1 MPTAVGPRDAE
12 RPLVLALDL
21 GSGSLRA
28 IVYDRLGR
36 EVAGTE
42 GRAPTEWRHTPDGGV
57 EADAD
62 ALVAG
67 ACAAIDQALSGC
79 NLMVAGSG
87 ADGRSAGTGSIA
99 SEIRAV
105 GISTFWHSVLGVD
118 ASDRAA
124 TPLYSWAD
132 GRSRSAVGVLRER
145 LDEETVRRRTGC
157 VFHTSYLP
165 ARLLW
170 LRTSRP
176 DVFRRAR
183 AWLGIGEYLTLRL
196 FGRAACSISMA
207 SGTGMLDLRRCEW
220 DGGVLDAL
228 GLSPDRLSPLVDLD
242 APFTGLGAEYAA
254 RWPALARIPWLPAAG
269 DGALSNIGTGC
280 VERGRAAV
288 SLGTSGALRVMWAG
302 DVPEVPRALWV
313 YRADRRRVLTG
324 GAITN
329 GGSVYRWLLDTL
341 PLGDPSRLDAALRGR
356 APDAHGLVMLP
367 FLSGER
373 SPFWPVASRGAVVG
387 LTASTQPLDL
397 LQAGLESVAYRL
409 ALVWDALRAAVP
421 GVREIVASGGA
432 LAHLPAWLQIIADVF
447 GRDIVRSAEDEGSS
461 RGAAL
466 LALEALGAARIEGM
480 PVPRG
485 AEVRADASRHAR
497 YQSARARHV
506 SVEQML
512 ETLKVET
519 VSAEAGRPGASG

>member
-1 MPTAVGPRDAE
+1 VSTVAPDAAE

-28 IVYDRLGR
+28 LVYDRLGR

-57 EADAD
+57 EADAG
-62 ALVAG
+62 AIVAG
-67 ACAAIDQALSGC
+67 ACAAIDQAL
-79 NLMVAGSG
+79 VG
-87 ADGRSAGTGSIA
+87 AAEIA
-99 SEIRAV
+99 SEIRAA

-118 ASDRAA
+118 AAGRAA

-132 GRSRSAVGVLRER
+132 GRSRSWVRVLRER
-145 LDEETVRRRTGC
+145 LDEEAVRRRTGC

-170 LRTSRP
+170 LRATRP
-176 DVFRRAR
+176 DVFRTVHT
-183 AWLGIGEYLTLRL
+183 WLGIGEYLTLQL
-196 FGRAACSISMA
+196 FGHTACSVSMA

-220 DGGVLDAL
+220 DSEVLGAL
-228 GLSPDRLSPLVDLD
+228 GLTLERLSPIVDLD
-242 APFTGLGAEYAA
+242 TPFAGLCGDHAN

-280 VERGRAAV
+280 VERGRAAL
-288 SLGTSGALRVMWAG
+288 SLGTSGALRVMWSG
-302 DVPEVPRALWV
+302 EVPEVPRALWV

-329 GGSVYRWLLDTL
+329 GGAVYRWLLETL
-341 PLGDPSRLDAALRGR
+341 ALGDSSGFEGALPARP
-356 APDAHGLVMLP
+356 PDAHGLIVLP

-373 SPFWPVASRGAVVG
+373 SPYWPDASCGAVIG
-387 LTASTQPLDL
+387 FTASTRPIDL
-397 LQAGLESVAYRL
+397 LQAGLEAVAYRL
-409 ALVWDALRAAVP
+409 SLVWDALRSAVP
-421 GVREIVASGGA
+421 GIHEIVASGGA
-432 LAHLPAWLQIIADVF
+432 FAHLPPWLQIVADVF
-447 GRDIVRSAEDEGSS
+447 GRDIVRSTEDEGSS

-466 LALEALGAARIEGM
+466 LALEALGAMRIEAM

-485 AEVRADASRHAR
+485 RAVRADALRHAV
-497 YQSARARHV
+497 YDKARARHV
-506 SVEQML
+506 RAEHLLEPPGVEPL
-512 ETLKVET
+512 GGRNNAVE
-519 VSAEAGRPGASG
+519 

>member
-1 MPTAVGPRDAE
+1 M
-12 RPLVLALDL
+12 LALDL

-42 GRAPTEWRHTPDGGV
+42 GRAPTVWRHTPDGGV

-67 ACAAIDQALSGC
+67 AYAAIDRA
-79 NLMVAGSG
+79 MAG
-87 ADGRSAGTGSIA
+87 AGPTA
-99 SEIRAV
+99 AEIRAV

-118 ASDRAA
+118 GHGRPV

-132 GRSRSAVGVLRER
+132 GRSRAAVRVLRAR

-170 LRTSRP
+170 LRTERP
-176 DVFRRAR
+176 GAFASAR
-183 AWLGIGEYLTLRL
+183 TWLGIGEYLTLRL

-207 SGTGMLDLRRCEW
+207 SGTGMLDLRRCDW
-220 DGGVLDAL
+220 DGEVLAAL
-228 GLSPDRLSPLVDLD
+228 GLSPERLSPLVDLD
-242 APFTGLGAEYAA
+242 APFAGLSAEYAT

-280 VERGRAAV
+280 SERGRAAL
-288 SLGTSGALRVMWAG
+288 SLGTSGALRVMWPG

-324 GAITN
+324 GAVTN
-329 GGSVYRWLLDTL
+329 GGSVYRWMLDTL
-341 PLGDPSRLDAALRGR
+341 ALGDPSGIESALLER
-356 APDAHGLVMLP
+356 APDAHGLTVLP
-367 FLSGER
+367 FFSGER
-373 SPFWPVASRGAVVG
+373 SPDWPVSSCGAVFG
-387 LTASTQPLDL
+387 LTASTRPLDL
-397 LQAGLESVAYRL
+397 LQAGLEAVAYRL
-409 ALVWDALRAAVP
+409 ATVWDALGAAAP
-421 GVREIVASGGA
+421 DIREIVASGGA
-432 LAHLPAWLQIIADVF
+432 LAHLPAWLRIFADVF
-447 GRDIVRSAEDEGSS
+447 AHDIVRSAEDEGSS

-466 LALEALGAARIEGM
+466 LALEALGAARIEEM
-480 PVPRG
+480 PVPR
-485 AEVRADASRHAR
+485 AATVRADAARHAV
-497 YQSARARHV
+497 YQDARARHAR
-506 SVEQML
+506 VERSL
-512 ETLKVET
+512 ETRR
-519 VSAEAGRPGASG
+519 AEGTA

>member
-1 MPTAVGPRDAE
+1 MPTTGPRDAE

-36 EVAGTE
+36 ELAGTE

-67 ACAAIDQALSGC
+67 AGAAIDQAL
-79 NLMVAGSG
+79 AGAG
-87 ADGRSAGTGSIA
+87 AIA
-99 SEIRAV
+99 SEIRAA

-118 ASDRAA
+118 ASGRPA

-132 GRSRSAVGVLRER
+132 GRSRAAVGVLRER

-170 LRTSRP
+170 LRTRRP
-176 DVFRRAR
+176 DVFRSVCT
-183 AWLGIGEYLTLRL
+183 WLGIGEYLTLRL

-220 DGGVLDAL
+220 DGEVLEAL
-228 GLSPDRLSPLVDLD
+228 GLSSKRLSPLVDLD
-242 APFTGLGAEYAA
+242 APFAGLRAEYTA

-280 VERGRAAV
+280 VERGRAAFN
-288 SLGTSGALRVMWAG
+288 LGTSGALRVMWSG

-324 GAITN
+324 GAVSN

-341 PLGDPSRLDAALRGR
+341 ALGDPAGLDAALRER
-356 APDAHGLVMLP
+356 APDAHGLVVLP
-367 FLSGER
+367 FLAGER
-373 SPFWPVASRGAVVG
+373 SPSWPVASRGAVFG

-409 ALVWDALRAAVP
+409 ALIWDALRAAVP
-421 GVREIVASGGA
+421 GIREIVASGGA
-432 LAHLPAWLQIIADVF
+432 LGHLPAWLQIIADVF

-466 LALEALGAARIEGM
+466 LALEALGAARIEEM

-485 AEVRADASRHAR
+485 DEVRADPSRHAR
-497 YQSARARHV
+497 YQLARARHARM
-506 SVEQML
+506 EQVL
-512 ETLKVET
+512 EPLQSE
-519 VSAEAGRPGASG
+519 AAPDEAGRPGPAAQA

>member
-1 MPTAVGPRDAE
+1 MSIVDPREAE

-42 GRAPTEWRHTPDGGV
+42 GRTPTEWRQTSDGGV

-67 ACAAIDQALSGC
+67 AGAAIDAAL
-79 NLMVAGSG
+79 AG
-87 ADGRSAGTGSIA
+87 AGPIA
-99 SEIRAV
+99 QEIRAV

-118 ASDRAA
+118 ASGHPA

-132 GRSRSAVGVLRER
+132 GRSRSAIAVLRER
-145 LDEETVRRRTGC
+145 LDEEAVRRRTGC

-170 LRTSRP
+170 LRATRAG
-176 DVFRRAR
+176 VFRAAR
-183 AWLGIGEYLTLRL
+183 TWLGIGEYLTLRL

-207 SGTGMLDLRRCEW
+207 SGTGMLDLRRCAW
-220 DGGVLDAL
+220 DAEVVETV
-228 GLSPDRLSPLVDLD
+228 GLSTERLSPLVDLD
-242 APFTGLGAEYAA
+242 TPFTGLRAEYAA
-254 RWPALARIPWLPAAG
+254 RWPALAGIPWLPAAG

-280 VERGRAAV
+280 VARGRAAL
-288 SLGTSGALRVMWAG
+288 SLGTSGALRVMWPG
-302 DVPEVPRALWV
+302 DVPAVPRALWV
-313 YRADRRRVLTG
+313 YRADRHRVLTG
-324 GAITN
+324 GAVTN
-329 GGSVYRWLLDTL
+329 GGSVYRWLRDHLA
-341 PLGDPSRLDAALRGR
+341 LGDPERLDAALRDR
-356 APDAHGLVMLP
+356 APDAHGLVVLP

-373 SPFWPVASRGAVVG
+373 SPSWPAVSRGAVVG
-387 LTASTQPLDL
+387 MTLSTQPLDL
-397 LQAGLESVAYRL
+397 LQAGLEAVAYRL

-421 GVREIVASGGA
+421 EIRELVASGGA

-447 GRDIVRSAEDEGSS
+447 GREVVRSAEDEGSS

-466 LALEALGAARIEGM
+466 LALEALGAARIEEM
-480 PVPRG
+480 PVPR
-485 AEVRADASRHAR
+485 ASAVRPDASRHAR
-497 YQSARARHV
+497 YQAARARHAR
-506 SVEQML
+506 VEQAL
-512 ETLKVET
+512 EPLQGLGM
-519 VSAEAGRPGASG
+519 GRHG

>member
-1 MPTAVGPRDAE
+1 VTTTAAPDAE

-42 GRAPTEWRHTPDGGV
+42 GRAPTEWRQTPDGGV

-62 ALVAG
+62 AVVAG
-67 ACAAIDQALSGC
+67 ACAAVDQAL
-79 NLMVAGSG
+79 AG
-87 ADGRSAGTGSIA
+87 AGPVA
-99 SEIRAV
+99 SELRAA
-105 GISTFWHSVLGVD
+105 GISTFWHNVLGVD
-118 ASDRAA
+118 ASGRPV

-132 GRSRSAVGVLRER
+132 GRSRAAVGLLHER

-157 VFHTSYLP
+157 AFHTSYLP

-176 DVFRRAR
+176 EVFRAAH
-183 AWLGIGEYLTLRL
+183 AWLSIGEYLTLRL

-207 SGTGMLDLRRCEW
+207 SGTGMLDLRRCAW
-220 DGGVLDAL
+220 DGEVLGVL
-228 GLSPDRLSPLVDLD
+228 GLSPERMSPLVDLD
-242 APFTGLGAEYAA
+242 APFSGLRDEYAA

-269 DGALSNIGTGC
+269 DGALANIGTGC
-280 VERGRAAV
+280 ADRARAAL
-288 SLGTSGALRVMWAG
+288 SLGTSGALRVLWSG

-324 GAITN
+324 GAVSN
-329 GGSVYRWLLDTL
+329 GGAVYRWLLDTL
-341 PLGDPSRLDAALRGR
+341 ALSDPTGLDAALRER
-356 APDAHGLVMLP
+356 APDAHGLVVLP

-373 SPFWPVASRGAVVG
+373 SPYWPAASSGAVFG
-387 LTASTQPLDL
+387 LTASTRPLDL
-397 LQAGLESVAYRL
+397 LQAGLEAVAYRL
-409 ALVWDALRAAVP
+409 ALVWDALRTAVP
-421 GVREIVASGGA
+421 GIGEIVASGGA
-432 LAHLPAWLQIIADVF
+432 FSYLPAWLRIFADVF
-447 GRDIVRSAEDEGSS
+447 GRDMIRSAEDEGSS

-466 LALEALGAARIEGM
+466 LALESLGAARIEEM

-485 AEVRADASRHAR
+485 PQVRADASRHAA
-497 YQSARARHV
+497 YGGARARHARL
-506 SVEQML
+506 EQAL
-512 ETLKVET
+512 EPLQ
-519 VSAEAGRPGASG
+519 AEAARGGAGAPGSAD

>member
-1 MPTAVGPRDAE
+1 
-12 RPLVLALDL
+12 VLALDL

-42 GRAPTEWRHTPDGGV
+42 GRAPTEWRQTPDGGV
-57 EADAD
+57 EADAG
-62 ALVAG
+62 ALTAG
-67 ACAAIDQALSGC
+67 ACAAIDQA
-79 NLMVAGSG
+79 VAG
-87 ADGRSAGTGSIA
+87 AGRIA
-99 SEIRAV
+99 SEIRAA

-118 ASDRAA
+118 AAGRSA

-132 GRSRSAVGVLRER
+132 GRSRAAVGVLRER
-145 LDEETVRRRTGC
+145 LDEEAVRRRTGC

-176 DVFRRAR
+176 DLFRGVRT
-183 AWLGIGEYLTLRL
+183 WLGIGEYLTLRL

-207 SGTGMLDLRRCEW
+207 SGTGMLDLRGCDW
-220 DGGVLDAL
+220 DEEVLGVL
-228 GLSPDRLSPLVDLD
+228 GLSPERLSPLVDLD
-242 APFTGLGAEYAA
+242 APFTGLSGEYAA

-280 VERGRAAV
+280 VERGRAAL
-288 SLGTSGALRVMWAG
+288 SLGTSGALRVMWSG

-341 PLGDPSRLDAALRGR
+341 PLGDPSGLDAALRAR
-356 APDAHGLVMLP
+356 APDAHGLVVLP

-373 SPFWPVASRGAVVG
+373 SPYWEAASRGAVVG
-387 LTASTQPLDL
+387 LTASTRPVDL
-397 LQAGLESVAYRL
+397 LQGGLEAVAYRL
-409 ALVWDALRAAVP
+409 SLVWDALRTAVP
-421 GVREIVASGGA
+421 GIREIVASGGA
-432 LAHLPAWLQIIADVF
+432 FGHLPVWLQIIADVL

-466 LALEALGAARIEGM
+466 LALEALGAARIEEM

-485 AEVRADASRHAR
+485 PEVRADASRHAF
-497 YQSARARHV
+497 YQEARARYV
-506 SVEQML
+506 RAEQVL
-512 ETLKVET
+512 
-519 VSAEAGRPGASG
+519 AELQAAAAPCEACRPGSAD

>member
-1 MPTAVGPRDAE
+1 MPIIAGLRDAE

-21 GSGSLRA
+21 GSGSLRS

-42 GRAPTEWRHTPDGGV
+42 GRAPTEWRYTPDGGV

-67 ACAAIDQALSGC
+67 ACAAVDQTLAA
-79 NLMVAGSG
+79 AGP
-87 ADGRSAGTGSIA
+87 IA
-99 SEIRAV
+99 PEIRAA

-118 ASDRAA
+118 ASGRPV

-132 GRSRSAVGVLRER
+132 GRSRGAVGLLRER
-145 LDEETVRRRTGC
+145 LDEEPVRRRTGC

-176 DVFRRAR
+176 DVFGTAR
-183 AWLGIGEYLTLRL
+183 TWMGIGEYLTLHL

-220 DGGVLDAL
+220 DGEVLGAL
-228 GLSPDRLSPLVDLD
+228 GLSPERLSPLVDLD
-242 APFTGLGAEYAA
+242 APFSGLRADYAE
-254 RWPALARIPWLPAAG
+254 RWPALAKIPWLPAAG
-269 DGALSNIGTGC
+269 DGALANIGTGC
-280 VERGRAAV
+280 VARARAAL
-288 SLGTSGALRVMWAG
+288 SLGTSGAIRAMWSG
-302 DVPEVPRALWV
+302 EVPDVPRALWV

-324 GAITN
+324 GAVTN
-329 GGSVYRWLLDTL
+329 GGALYRWLLDTL
-341 PLGDPSRLDAALRGR
+341 ALGDPAGLDAALRER
-356 APDAHGLVMLP
+356 APDAHGLAVLP

-373 SPFWPVASRGAVVG
+373 SPFWPAASRGAVFG
-387 LTASTQPLDL
+387 LTASTRPIDL

-409 ALVWDALRAAVP
+409 ALVWDALRTVVP
-421 GVREIVASGGA
+421 EIREIVASGGA
-432 LAHLPAWLQIIADVF
+432 FSHLPAWLQIFADVF
-447 GRDIVRSAEDEGSS
+447 GRDMIRSAEDEGSS

-466 LALEALGAARIEGM
+466 LALESLGAVRIEEM

-485 AEVRADASRHAR
+485 PEVRADASRHAVYER
-497 YQSARARHV
+497 ARARHV
-506 SVEQML
+506 RL
-512 ETLKVET
+512 ERALEPLQ
-519 VSAEAGRPGASG
+519 AGEGTQT